1 MLHILPCRNSLQLAN
16 VWQWKVNFRATHRVR
31 RGSPVHLGHSSS
43 WHPCNAVVRAGLV
56 KPVHNL
62 WHQSFLFTLPP
73 TCTHSLLCCL
83 AVWWKSI
90 SQIFFF
96 FFFFQRAPGRLQRT
110 LVKLCNGSNVNVWWG
125 GYVSASLTTDSCV
138 LRSAWVCLCVWF
150 RTGWCCEKNRG
161 AETPFCAPQRIN
173 THQQHSKSWRDTGKA
188 RRVGRI

>member
-1 MLHILPCRNSLQLAN
+1 MQCSRTCGLSQTGSQPLAPVVPFHSPTYMYALAPLLPGCLM
-16 VWQWKVNFRATHRVR
+16 KK
-31 RGSPVHLGHSSS
+31 HLSD
-43 WHPCNAVVRAGLV
+43 
-56 KPVHNL
+56 
-62 WHQSFLFTLPP
+62 FL
-73 TCTHSLLCCL
+73 
-83 AVWWKSI
+83 
-90 SQIFFF
+90 F